1 MSNLLTGEISHFCL
15 KIEFDF
21 MLFKFLLLELESPDL
36 SLLIQNKAKEAVTVS
51 ISAPSFVHLEKKQI
65 QLLEKESNKVEYAKH
80 VTIMK

>member
-21 MLFKFLLLELESPDL
+21 MFKFLLLELESPDL
-36 SLLIQNKAKEAVTVS
+36 SLLIQNKAKETVTVS
-51 ISAPSFVHLEKKQI
+51 ISAPSFVHLEKKKI